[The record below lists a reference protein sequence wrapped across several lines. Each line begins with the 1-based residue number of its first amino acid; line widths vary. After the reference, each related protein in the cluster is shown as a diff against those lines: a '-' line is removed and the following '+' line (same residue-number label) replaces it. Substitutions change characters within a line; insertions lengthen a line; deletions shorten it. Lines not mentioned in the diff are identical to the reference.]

1 MGLYAN
7 LNTSDKAIVDNTTNL
22 IRSSCGEL
30 CRIFNR
36 IKAIADDT
44 NATGLVTALDV
55 TEVIP
60 NTSALSGADD
70 LTQAEVV
77 ALFNLLNNIR
87 VASTAAN
94 DTAANRAKM
103 SKACGINASIQQG

>member
-70 LTQAEVV
+70 LTQAEV
-77 ALFNLLNNIR
+77 FNLLNNIR